1 MGRVDQER
9 LAAWREFLR
18 AHATITQA
26 LEGELLRAHD
36 LPLAWYDVLVSLN
49 DAPHGRLRM
58 QELARSVMFS
68 RSGLTRLVGR
78 MVHAGLLTREPCPG
92 DRRGTFAVITSD
104 GRKRLRA
111 ASGVHLRGVYEHFG
125 VPMPLMYPRASA
137 TLLDSAAVKFL
148 TKCHLPLEA
157 LQGALQESPQETLND
172 AAPLPTAAAT
182 SSSPRCWPG

>member
-1 MGRVDQER
+1 MARNRGPGAQRTCAVTIQSMGRVDQER

-68 RSGLTRLVGR
+68 RSGLTRLVDR

-111 ASGVHLRGVYEHFG
+111 ASGVHLRGVYEHFARHLDEHDVESLRAALDHVLAG
-125 VPMPLMYPRASA
+125 EGDGQSVSVPASA
-137 TLLDSAAVKFL
+137 RT
-148 TKCHLPLEA
+148 
-157 LQGALQESPQETLND
+157 
-172 AAPLPTAAAT
+172 
-182 SSSPRCWPG
+182 